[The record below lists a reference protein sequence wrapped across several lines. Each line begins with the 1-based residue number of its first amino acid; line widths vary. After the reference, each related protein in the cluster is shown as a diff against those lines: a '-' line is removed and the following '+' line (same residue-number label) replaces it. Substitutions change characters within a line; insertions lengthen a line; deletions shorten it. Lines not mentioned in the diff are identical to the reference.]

1 MLGLWLMQDNIPWQV
16 YISDRLLECVRFDGR
31 QVILYIAISFR
42 ERAVKDT
49 KIRGLFQKNSALLT

>member
-1 MLGLWLMQDNIPWQV
+1 MQDNIPWQV